1 MFREYLNLSGC
12 SLTNENKVK
21 KLVDLREKLSISE
34 FIIVS
39 MFGGWYFLLCVGNL
53 KIVS

>member
-12 SLTNENKVK
+12 SLANENKVK
-21 KLVDLREKLSISE
+21 KVVELREKLSISE

-39 MFGGWYFLLCVGNL
+39 ILVGGIFAVLV
-53 KIVS
+53 I